1 MRSRI
6 MPVNRKYPLRCYSK
20 LAITKSRKKRSMM
33 FDYIL
38 IAGVTSRDFRQL
50 AGLLVGVV
58 DAGDQDVVEHH
69 PSFFHDLVIASFE

>member
-1 MRSRI
+1 
-6 MPVNRKYPLRCYSK
+6 
-20 LAITKSRKKRSMM
+20 MM

-69 PSFFHDLVIASFE
+69 ASFFRDLVIASFE

>member
-1 MRSRI
+1 MFVAAEGVDEVRSRI

-20 LAITKSRKKRSMM
+20 LAITKTRKKRSMM

-58 DAGDQDVVEHH
+58 GLK
-69 PSFFHDLVIASFE
+69 FFLPRARGA